1 MSNYAFSGPLTTLL
15 TTAGEVPLQL
25 DQGGG
30 GILLFHVGV
39 KIGGHL
45 DGGVSHKVLCRW
57 ARTSQGAAHFTLSHI
72 RRIWRKAAGIGTVRW
87 DDFVFKSFHWGRLV
101 ISEESQRPVHG

>member
-1 MSNYAFSGPLTTLL
+1 MSRVFPKKFVEIFQSVPISSILSEIRDQIGQPLGGFPGFFLLSNYAFSGPLTTLL

-39 KIGGHL
+39 KISGHL
-45 DGGVSHKVLCRW
+45 DGGVSHKVLCSLL
-57 ARTSQGAAHFTLSHI
+57 ANAH
-72 RRIWRKAAGIGTVRW
+72 
-87 DDFVFKSFHWGRLV
+87 
-101 ISEESQRPVHG
+101 PVEI